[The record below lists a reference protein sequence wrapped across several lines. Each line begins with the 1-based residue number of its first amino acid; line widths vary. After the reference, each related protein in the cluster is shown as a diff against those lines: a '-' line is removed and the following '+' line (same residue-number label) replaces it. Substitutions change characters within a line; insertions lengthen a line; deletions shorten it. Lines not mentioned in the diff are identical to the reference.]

1 MSVSRCRCAWISIG
15 VNRLFRAHLREYG
28 VEEGGAMESSPVKCG
43 GTFSRKLNG
52 KGGTGDR
59 GQGTGDRGQ
68 GQGKGERGIFSLD
81 MS

>member
-1 MSVSRCRCAWISIG
+1 
-15 VNRLFRAHLREYG
+15 
-28 VEEGGAMESSPVKCG
+28 MESSPVKCG

-68 GQGKGERGIFSLD
+68 GTGDRGKGKGERGKGKGERGQGTGERGKGDFLIRHVLNVD
-81 MS
+81 